1 MGGMSKRMNERSVN
15 LVNNAVELEG
25 LYCEVEGELGA
36 VITHPHPLYGGD
48 MYNPVVEA
56 ITRAYQQAGYSTL
69 RFNFRGVGD
78 SAGRHGGGQ
87 DEQHDVRAALDY
99 LRDNGKRNVELAG
112 YSFGAWVSALVAGG
126 DAAAP
131 PLIMVAPPVALLD
144 FGPVAT
150 LPTLRLIITGE
161 FDHYAPADWL
171 AELLPRWNSQA
182 RLEVIP
188 GADHF
193 YFGYGDVL
201 RDKLQDYFLAKKR

>member
-1 MGGMSKRMNERSVN
+1 MNERSLTLGN
-15 LVNNAVELEG
+15 DSVELEA
-25 LYCEVEGELGA
+25 LYCEVAGDLGA

-48 MYNPVVEA
+48 MYNPVVET
-56 ITRAYQQAGYSTL
+56 ITQAYQQAGYSTL
-69 RFNFRGVGD
+69 RFNFRGAGG
-78 SAGRHGGGQ
+78 STGRHHGGQ
-87 DEQHDVRAALDY
+87 DEQNDVRTALDY

-112 YSFGAWVSALVAGG
+112 YSFGAWVNALAVEG

-144 FGPVAT
+144 FGPVAA
-150 LPTLRLIITGE
+150 LPTLRLILTGE
-161 FDHYAPADWL
+161 FDHYAPVGAL
-171 AELLPRWNSQA
+171 AELLPRWNAQA

-201 RDKLQDYFLAKKR
+201 RRKIQDHLED